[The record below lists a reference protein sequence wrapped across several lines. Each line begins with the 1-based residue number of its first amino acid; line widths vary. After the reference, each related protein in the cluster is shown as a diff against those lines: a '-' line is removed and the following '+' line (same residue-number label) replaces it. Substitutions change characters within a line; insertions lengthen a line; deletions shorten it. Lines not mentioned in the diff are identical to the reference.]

1 MSYSSRVQA
10 VCDVSGPADLLR
22 LYHDASDAS
31 TGTRPKDRSYI
42 DALLGGPADQNK
54 RKAVAASPITYVSK
68 DDPPFLI
75 IQGENDFSVP
85 ASQGELLAAALKAA
99 GVETTLEITP
109 QGHSAG
115 GPRFLPIV
123 KAFFDKYLKKSQ

>member
-1 MSYSSRVQA
+1 NGDNMSYSSRVQA

-22 LYHDASDAS
+22 LYHDAPDAS

-75 IQGENDFSVP
+75 IQGENDFWVR
-85 ASQGELLAAALKAA
+85 ASQGELLAAAFKAA
-99 GVETTLEITP
+99 GVETNLQITT
-109 QGHSAG
+109 QLQLAIDL
-115 GPRFLPIV
+115 RF
-123 KAFFDKYLKKSQ
+123 